1 MGMIH
6 EVNQVLIVNT
16 EFGEAQVLFI
26 IDYGI
31 HVNSIWVCASF
42 EDGRIR
48 HYDTNQITIVKNCT
62 MDFNIKKVNGK

>member
-1 MGMIH
+1 MTMIH

-31 HVNSIWVCASF
+31 HMNSIWVCASF